1 MSLRKLKAWEAAGL
15 IDPATAARIRDWEMS
30 NAHPVAMRAVI
41 GIAALAIGLGLI
53 SVVAANWDAVE
64 GVARLGIH
72 FALMAGLAFWLWR
85 KAPASASGASTAAA
99 AARGFAAE
107 AGLFVLG
114 MLGLTFFGHI
124 GQVYQ
129 TDSPLWQPLA
139 LWLALF
145 APAILLLGTSRLN
158 ALLLI
163 TVMVVTA
170 FSVMYWMIGL
180 RPRLDRVDETV
191 LIMLALTSPLLLAG
205 LAAWALARSGRPG
218 FWRRLAELASVYAA
232 VGASIAAIASADGPW
247 RTDEE
252 STRLLWSV
260 LIASG
265 VTLITA
271 LMIRASRRDPEGRI
285 VGNLWLGLA
294 AVPLI
299 CYALS
304 GSKIVAAL
312 LFMALWAG
320 IAFAAL
326 RAGWR
331 STFQAAVGLIALRL
345 VLLSFELGGDLLTSG
360 AGLIVSGLLMLGI
373 AWLALKISKRFAPPA
388 GPPSG
393 SSASQGLRP

>member
-15 IDPATAARIRDWEMS
+15 IDAATAARIRDWEMS
-30 NAHPVAMRAVI
+30 NTSPVAMRAVI

-53 SVVAANWDAVE
+53 SVVAAHWDAVE
-64 GVARLGIH
+64 GVVRLGIH

-85 KAPASASGASTAAA
+85 RSPASASGASTAAA
-99 AARGFAAE
+99 AARGFAPE

-158 ALLLI
+158 ALLLM
-163 TVMVVTA
+163 TVMVLTA
-170 FSVMYWMIGL
+170 LSVMYWMIGL
-180 RPRLDRVDETV
+180 RPRLDRVDETAR
-191 LIMLALTSPLLLAG
+191 IMFTLTSPLLLAG
-205 LAAWALARSGRPG
+205 LAAWAQTRSGRQG
-218 FWRRLAELASVYAA
+218 FWRHLAELALVYAA
-232 VGASIAAIASADGPW
+232 GGASIATIASADGPW

-265 VTLITA
+265 VTLLTA
-271 LMIRASRRDPEGRI
+271 LLVRAFRRGPEGRI

-320 IAFAAL
+320 IALAAL

-331 STFQAAVGLIALRL
+331 GVFQAAVGLIALRL

-360 AGLIVSGLLMLGI
+360 AGLIVSGLLILGV

-393 SSASQGLRP
+393 SPASQELRP